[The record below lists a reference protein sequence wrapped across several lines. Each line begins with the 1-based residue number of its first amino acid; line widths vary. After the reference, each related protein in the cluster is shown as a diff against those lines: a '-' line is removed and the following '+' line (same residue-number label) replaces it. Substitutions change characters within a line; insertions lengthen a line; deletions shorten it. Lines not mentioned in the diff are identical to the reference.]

1 MINKFRNFMQGRYGV
16 DAFGI
21 FLVVLSCVINL
32 ILSIFMLRY
41 RMPIIGLIPTSIMLY
56 AAFRLFSKNINRRA
70 GENRAYM
77 KLQNKVK
84 NFFLYV
90 RSKAEKRKAKKAD
103 ITHKYF
109 KCKQCKQEVRV
120 PSGKGKIRITCP
132 KCGTKFE
139 KKT

>member
-1 MINKFRNFMQGRYGV
+1 MINRFRDFMQGRYGV

-56 AAFRLFSKNINRRA
+56 AAFRLLSKNINRRA

-84 NFFLYV
+84 NFFV
-90 RSKAEKRKAKKAD
+90 RMRTKIDKRKARKAD

-109 KCKQCKQEVRV
+109 KCKRCKQEVRV

>member
-1 MINKFRNFMQGRYGV
+1 MINRFQKFMQGRYGV

-32 ILSIFMLRY
+32 ILSVFMVRY
-41 RMPIIGLIPTSIMLY
+41 RMPVIGMIPTLIMLY

-77 KLQNKVK
+77 KFQNKVK
-84 NFFLYV
+84 SFFV
-90 RSKAEKRKAKKAD
+90 RVRTKVDKRKAKKAD
-103 ITHKYF
+103 TLHKYF

-120 PSGKGKIRITCP
+120 PAGKGKIRITCP
-132 KCGTKFE
+132 KCGVKFE